1 MGHSQSRDVRLYV
14 AVKEPEKA
22 AGPRASS
29 KQSCHS
35 TQSGQGSRLG
45 PTGRTV
51 QECLPEIAPELHEDS
66 VSSTING
73 FLLGFSPQLVRPNP
87 QVKQTVKTE
96 KIATQ
101 SATNPPRGE
110 IFHPVSRQRLS
121 AAAMAEAPAA
131 RSARWAGQS
140 PRIPSCGAG
149 VQRWPGR
156 LGTAPSALGT
166 GREVPLDQG
175 FFLQTP
181 PVLRGPC
188 PGPSWGWV
196 P

>member
-1 MGHSQSRDVRLYV
+1 MGHSQSRDVHLYV
-14 AVKEPEKA
+14 AVKEPEEA

-29 KQSCHS
+29 KHLCHS
-35 TQSGQGSRLG
+35 MQSGQGSRLG

-51 QECLPEIAPELHEDS
+51 QECLAEIAPELHEDS

-121 AAAMAEAPAA
+121 AAVMAEAPAA
-131 RSARWAGQS
+131 CPAG
-140 PRIPSCGAG
+140 
-149 VQRWPGR
+149 
-156 LGTAPSALGT
+156 
-166 GREVPLDQG
+166 
-175 FFLQTP
+175 
-181 PVLRGPC
+181 
-188 PGPSWGWV
+188 
-196 P
+196 